1 MQAAIDDL
9 IRKGELLE
17 ESEFVHLSP
26 IRFRHINRY
35 GRFCFDIGDDVTPSG
50 LRPLRSD

>member
-26 IRFRHINRY
+26 Y
-35 GRFCFDIGDDVTPSG
+35 GSG
-50 LRPLRSD
+50 ISTDMDASVLILGMM